1 MFYKDY
7 LPVIIHDDLRAL
19 SERIV
24 TEIDLQVNSR
34 SIWELLSK
42 FSLNIIKYRWYI
54 TVFRDS
60 Y

>member
-34 SIWELLSK
+34 SI
-42 FSLNIIKYRWYI
+42 
-54 TVFRDS
+54 
-60 Y
+60 